1 MRGKPK
7 GRTLPQKPMLTEEI
21 AWQLKSIL
29 DHLPVSI
36 ALHPET
42 KKAVKYISDLS
53 AWRTDEAIIE
63 RLQEKT
69 DKIQEIKRSKK
80 LAVS

>member
-1 MRGKPK
+1 MKGKPK

-21 AWQLKSIL
+21 AWQLSALL
-29 DHLPVSI
+29 DHLPVSV
-36 ALHPET
+36 ALNSQT
-42 KKAVKYISDLS
+42 KKAVKHISDLS
-53 AWRTDEAIIE
+53 AWRTDGEIIE

-69 DKIQEIKRSKK
+69 DKIQKIKRSKK

>member
-1 MRGKPK
+1 MKGKPK
-7 GRTLPQKPMLTEEI
+7 GRTLPQKPMLTNEI
-21 AWQLKSIL
+21 AWQLKAL
-29 DHLPVSI
+29 MNHLPVSV
-36 ALHPET
+36 ALSPRT

-53 AWRTDEAIIE
+53 EWRTDEAIIE
-63 RLQEKT
+63 RLREKT